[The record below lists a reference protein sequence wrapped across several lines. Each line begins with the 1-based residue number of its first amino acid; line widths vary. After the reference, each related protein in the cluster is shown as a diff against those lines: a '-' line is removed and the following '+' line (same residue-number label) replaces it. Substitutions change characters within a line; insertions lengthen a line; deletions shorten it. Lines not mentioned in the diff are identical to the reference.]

1 MNLNIVIPVL
11 NEENDLKPGV
21 ETTLNFLKTT
31 SWRDHFEIT
40 IADNASTDK
49 TGEIAKD
56 LCDSY
61 ENVNYFKVSQ
71 KGVGLAFREA
81 IKRNECE
88 IIGYMDVDLATDIK
102 HLRQVYDLF
111 TDPSV
116 DIAVGSRLLHDS
128 RVYGR
133 SLIREITSRMLNL
146 ILKIVLKVHF
156 TDAMCGFKFYRKKTA
171 DNLVEKCS
179 DNTGWFYCAEM
190 MIRAEWESIKI
201 AEIPVEWHDDGNSKV
216 KIGKLSSSYLGEI
229 IKLYKI
235 KKRKKP

>member
-40 IADNASTDK
+40 IADNGSTDK

-102 HLRQVYDLF
+102 HFRQVYDLF
-111 TDPSV
+111 TDPFV

-146 ILKIVLKVHF
+146 ILKMVLKVHF
-156 TDAMCGFKFYRKKTA
+156 TDAMCGFKFYRKK
-171 DNLVEKCS
+171 L
-179 DNTGWFYCAEM
+179 
-190 MIRAEWESIKI
+190 R
-201 AEIPVEWHDDGNSKV
+201 
-216 KIGKLSSSYLGEI
+216 I
-229 IKLYKI
+229 I
-235 KKRKKP
+235 

>member
-21 ETTLNFLKTT
+21 ETTLDFLKTT

-40 IADNASTDK
+40 IADNGSTDR

-56 LCDSY
+56 LCNSY

-81 IKRNECE
+81 IKMNKSD
-88 IIGYMDVDLATDIK
+88 IVGYMDVDLATDIK
-102 HLRQVYDLF
+102 HFRQVYDLF
-111 TDPSV
+111 IDPSV
-116 DIAVGSRLLHDS
+116 DIVVGSRLLHDS
-128 RVYGR
+128 KVYGR

-146 ILKIVLKVHF
+146 ILKIVLRVNF
-156 TDAMCGFKFYRKKTA
+156 TDAMCGFKFYRKEIANGLAK
-171 DNLVEKCS
+171 KCS
-179 DNTGWFYCAEM
+179 ENTGWFYCAEM
-190 MIRAEWESIKI
+190 MIRAEWEAIKI
-201 AEIPVEWHDDGNSKV
+201 MEIPVEWHDDSNSKV
-216 KIGKLSSSYLGEI
+216 KIGKLSSSYLREI

-235 KKRKKP
+235 KRRRKL